1 MIELNILK
9 PVIEDFRSF
18 FNNVSIGNNPNCD
31 LVLNKNN
38 FNGSKII
45 LEFKSDNL
53 ICYLNNSSQ
62 FFFHNNKKV
71 FGKVSL
77 QKNDS
82 IIFNEIEFKIIN
94 FSEIKPCDLNA
105 LLKQNYDSKVKNNPI
120 LKKKIELIEEKI
132 FILEQEIL
140 KDV

>member
-31 LVLNKNN
+31 IIINKKN
-38 FNGSKII
+38 FNLFKII
-45 LEFKSDNL
+45 LEFESDNL
-53 ICYLNNSSQ
+53 ICYLKNSSQ

-71 FGKVSL
+71 FGRVSL

-82 IIFNEIEFKIIN
+82 IIVNEIEFKLIN
-94 FSEIKPCDLNA
+94 FSETKPCDLNA
-105 LLKQNYDSKVKNNPI
+105 LLKQNYDSKIKNNPI